1 MLYSNILSKD
11 ELEALLT
18 PEELEVYIAEQQGR
32 LEHELTLSPAHLLLA
47 LRELEDTVERL
58 TARVMQLENQL
69 TVKPQPQELEITELE
84 EIAIAENYIETQIEP
99 DTELQVEPIAVEE
112 IENSAVIESERTTLL
127 AIDTDA
133 GVEVDQIPEVSAY
146 SIPSPQEVSLISR
159 SARHRE
165 RKPSL
170 LSKLLK

>member
-11 ELEALLT
+11 ELEALLA
-18 PEELEVYIAEQQGR
+18 PKELEVFIAEQKSR

-69 TVKPQPQELEITELE
+69 TVKPQQLVPEITELE
-84 EIAIAENYIETQIEP
+84 EIAITENYIETHIEP
-99 DTELQVEPIAVEE
+99 DIEHQMEPTVVEE
-112 IENSAVIESERTTLL
+112 IENSEVSESERSILL
-127 AIDTDA
+127 AKDTETS
-133 GVEVDQIPEVSAY
+133 VEVNQIPEASAY
-146 SIPSPQEVSLISR
+146 AFPSPQESSLISR

-170 LSKLLK
+170 ISKLLK